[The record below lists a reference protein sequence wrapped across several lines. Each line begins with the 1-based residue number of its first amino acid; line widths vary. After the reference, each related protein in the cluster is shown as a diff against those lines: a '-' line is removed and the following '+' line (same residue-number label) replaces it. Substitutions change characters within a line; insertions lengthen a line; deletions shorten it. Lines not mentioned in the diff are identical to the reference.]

1 MTSKPKLIICAG
13 TGWSATRSLMFSVDG
28 YNHGLGK
35 EDHILYGMSLKFDK
49 GKYDYFINNAQ
60 TIDIQKRY
68 GFTHQGQTIEKY
80 IDLYLKNSVGYNG
93 VTDFTNANQLL
104 NPLFLRRIRSRLHDA
119 FDVKVM
125 MIFRDPVRRL
135 FSEVSAFYNK
145 KWVETNS
152 SSCRDYFM
160 KVLENGSA
168 TMSEKYTLHYNVWKN
183 SGYNIH
189 PIKMER
195 IYSGDKIDLEKFLG
209 HSIDLYPTA
218 YYPEKGVDAPLI
230 KGIRCQKSDT
240 EILSKKDYQYARGI
254 LDHEYQG
261 LYNHL

>member
-1 MTSKPKLIICAG
+1 MGKPKLIICAG
-13 TGWSATRSLMFSVDG
+13 TGWSATRSLMFSLKE
-28 YNHGLGK
+28 YNHGLCK
-35 EDHILYGMSLKFDK
+35 EDHILYGLSIKFHK
-49 GKYDYFINNAQ
+49 GKYDSFMSSAQ
-60 TIDIQKRY
+60 TIDRQKSY

-104 NPLFLRRIRSRLHDA
+104 SPLFLKRIRSRLHDA

-135 FSEVSAFYNK
+135 FSEVSAFYNN

-160 KVLENGSA
+160 KVLESGSV
-168 TMSEKYTLHYNVWKN
+168 TMSEKYTLHYNNWKN
-183 SGYNIH
+183 TGYDIH

-195 IYSGDKIDLEKFLG
+195 IYSGDKRDLEKFLG

-218 YYPEKGVDAPLI
+218 YYPEKGVDAPLLEGM
-230 KGIRCQKSDT
+230 KCQKSDT
-240 EILSKKDYQYARGI
+240 ETLSKEDYQYARGI
-254 LDHEYQG
+254 LNQEYHG
-261 LYNHL
+261 FYNHL